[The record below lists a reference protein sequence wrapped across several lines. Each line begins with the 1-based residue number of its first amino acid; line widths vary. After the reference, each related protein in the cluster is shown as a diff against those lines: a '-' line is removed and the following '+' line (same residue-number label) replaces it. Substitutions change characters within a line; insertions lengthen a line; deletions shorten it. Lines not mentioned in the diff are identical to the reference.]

1 MSENKFVQNDSK
13 WMLLDK
19 TGKVLNNYGNINAF
33 TLLSVLV
40 VNENGLFGLI
50 NLDGEFI
57 QPCEYL
63 NITQPFHNRG
73 NENEKHEVLLLQ
85 DQKEKYWLCDK
96 YGNIVT
102 SRGYSK
108 IGIGYAQYYHFSD
121 ETYNGMIDLYDRI
134 HPLSLTKTEC
144 YHGLFDMVNIR
155 EVVPAIY
162 SPGPPDCVPFD
173 GIYADGIPVHDKS
186 KGITRCK
193 MVDVNGIDII
203 SFEEGY
209 TDIGK
214 VPWSVDGYLIYAQKN
229 NKYGYINIDG
239 VVKIPFKYDVAE
251 DFHSGFAIVGYG
263 DPNQCYGDGLL
274 YGVIDQHDRLAI
286 PIMFSRILRVHIIDG
301 KVFVYAQLPNT
312 ANEFF
317 IYGENKKV
325 CKVAENVTLR
335 EGLNEDLV
343 YIDEEIR
350 NK

>member
-1 MSENKFVQNDSK
+1 MIGNKFVQVDSE
-13 WMLLDK
+13 WILLDK
-19 TGKVLNNYGNINAF
+19 TEKVVNNFGNINAF

-40 VNENGLFGLI
+40 VNKDGLFGLI

-63 NITQPFHNRG
+63 NISQPFIPRG
-73 NENEKHEVLLLQ
+73 DKDTRHEVLLLQ
-85 DQKEKYWLCDK
+85 DKNKKYWLSDK
-96 YGNIVT
+96 NGNIVT
-102 SRGYSK
+102 SRGYSE
-108 IGIGYAQYYHFSD
+108 IGIGYAHYDHFSN

-134 HPLSLTKTEC
+134 HPLSLTKTEN

-162 SPGPPDCVPFD
+162 FPGPPVSVPFD

-186 KGITRCK
+186 NGIMRCK
-193 MVDVNGIDII
+193 MVDVNGDDII

-251 DFHSGFAIVGYG
+251 DFHNGFAVVGYG
-263 DPNQCYGDGLL
+263 DQNQCYGDGLL

-312 ANEFF
+312 ANKFF

-325 CKVAENVTLR
+325 CTVAENVTLR